1 MKIYYYSMTGNCE
14 SFLKHTGQPRVEN
27 IENVKEVNE
36 PFVIVTGT
44 VKFGETPAPV
54 LDFLRAHSNYL
65 VGVASSGNRNWGERF
80 AKAGHNIS
88 QEFNVPLLL
97 KFELRGQD
105 KDVKLFNERI
115 DQLDKLYR
123 TK

>member
-14 SFLKHTGQPRVEN
+14 SFLKHTGQSQVEN

-44 VKFGETPAPV
+44 VKFGETPEPV
-54 LDFLRAHSNYL
+54 LNFLRSHSNYL

-88 QEFNVPLLL
+88 REFNVPLLL

>member
-14 SFLKHTGQPRVEN
+14 SFLKHTGQPRVES

-44 VKFGETPAPV
+44 VKFGETPEPV
-54 LDFLRAHSNYL
+54 LNFLRSHSNYL

-97 KFELRGQD
+97 KFELRGQN

>member
-14 SFLKHTGQPRVEN
+14 SFLKHTGQPQVES

-54 LDFLRAHSNYL
+54 LDFLRSHSNYL